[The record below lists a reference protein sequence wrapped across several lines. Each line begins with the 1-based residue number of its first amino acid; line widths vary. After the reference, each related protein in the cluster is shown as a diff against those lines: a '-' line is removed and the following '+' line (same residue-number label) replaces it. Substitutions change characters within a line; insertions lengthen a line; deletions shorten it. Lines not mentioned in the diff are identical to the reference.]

1 MAQFNRCSHLHHSML
16 RRLVMAGLLVLA
28 VLACGPAVA
37 TEPSAQERLAVGTW
51 YGEYSAGAGQPVQ
64 RFINTRHPDGT
75 YVLVARLYDKG
86 KPTTELRNKG
96 LWGISNGLYF
106 TITTE
111 VNGQRVDPAKADV
124 AQPYLV
130 QSLNSMSFEYAH
142 VASGNRFRVT
152 RVDPATARLP
162 D

>member
-1 MAQFNRCSHLHHSML
+1 MVLFNHCSRWHHGRW
-16 RRLVMAGLLVLA
+16 RRLMMAGLLALA
-28 VLACGPAVA
+28 ALEPGRAVA
-37 TEPSAQERLAVGTW
+37 TELSAQERLAVGTW

-64 RFINTRHPDGT
+64 RFINTRQADGT
-75 YVLVARLYDKG
+75 YVLVARMYDKG

-111 VNGQRVDPAKADV
+111 INGQRVDPAKADA